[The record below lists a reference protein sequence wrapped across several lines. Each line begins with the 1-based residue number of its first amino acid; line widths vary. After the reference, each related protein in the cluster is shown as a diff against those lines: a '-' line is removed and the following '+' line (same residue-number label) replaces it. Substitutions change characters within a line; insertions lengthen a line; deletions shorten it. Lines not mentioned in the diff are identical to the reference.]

1 MPETLDPKEAE
12 FRRLLQRIQVA
23 GSFESADIAERL
35 TELGEELIERKRIR
49 RASAEAAEVEAA
61 PAR

>member
-1 MPETLDPKEAE
+1 MPETLDPKEVE

-23 GSFESADIAERL
+23 GSFESVDIAERL
-35 TELGEELIERKRIR
+35 TELGEELIERKRVR
-49 RASAEAAEVEAA
+49 QASEKAVALEAV